1 MPVSSY
7 CNRKVVHFGKNF
19 TNLTFLKLF
28 WSVLGWQGAL
38 SRKRIIFLRSS
49 WTLRWR
55 NLII

>member
-1 MPVSSY
+1 MPASSY

-38 SRKRIIFLRSS
+38 SRKRIILLRSS
-49 WTLRWR
+49 WTE
-55 NLII
+55 I